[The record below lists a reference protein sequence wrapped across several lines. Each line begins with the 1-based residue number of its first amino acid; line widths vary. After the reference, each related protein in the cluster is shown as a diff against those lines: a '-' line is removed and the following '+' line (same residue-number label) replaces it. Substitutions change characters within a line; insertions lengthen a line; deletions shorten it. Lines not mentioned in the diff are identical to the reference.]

1 MPPCIRIISAGA
13 ASITPPTCADM
24 DSSEIILWRRIGFA
38 CVAAMLSACTET
50 TSPGDDPRADPR
62 NASNVV
68 RGEKLY
74 QQHCAACHGDGRL
87 TSISRGRRLDGD
99 AIFRGDSHHLL
110 DFRHALRGGRIQF
123 GKHLIEAA
131 ARRTQDQHTCRLVA
145 DIAEGV
151 APSAGA
157 EKETAGPD
165 APYPSRL
172 ESLLLSLWRKSTP
185 RSGPV
190 GPGSILM
197 RY

>member
-1 MPPCIRIISAGA
+1 MGS
-13 ASITPPTCADM
+13 
-24 DSSEIILWRRIGFA
+24 
-38 CVAAMLSACTET
+38 
-50 TSPGDDPRADPR
+50 
-62 NASNVV
+62 NASEDNIWASTRVHHANPCGDKHLGV
-68 RGEKLY
+68 PAEHAARRVAHDVE
-74 QQHCAACHGDGRL
+74 HVERNTNADVANCAACHGDGRL